1 VTHTETPADLAI
13 LGAGAA
19 GMLAALV
26 AHRRGRRV
34 LLIDPM
40 AHQRNNFAISGGLFP
55 AAGSRLQQQA
65 GIADSPQAWL
75 ADLQAYAG
83 DTVNV
88 HIRQAVA
95 DALPQVV
102 DFLLDHCQAPIRF
115 LPDMVAPGHQ
125 TLRFHSVT
133 PASGASFHAWFRDQL
148 RRTSAIQFSQSAPV
162 VYYQGDHFELR
173 LTEPGRK
180 APQQLRVPEL
190 LLAGGGFA
198 ADPAMVAEF
207 IPSMAGALNNGSP
220 TQDGSTIR
228 LGRSWGGQLWG
239 MNGYQGQGHTHPG
252 GATRLGMSIPAL
264 GGIMVNQAG
273 QRFVRED
280 LGPSALA
287 PHVLRQP
294 GGVVL
299 EVFDGAIEA
308 QLANHSAYQE
318 AVAAGRV
325 LSADTVAS
333 LATLAGVPGD
343 ALGQTLADVTR
354 LAKGPALDPLGRI
367 SFARSLCAPFKASW
381 VTGALSHTQGG
392 LLTDGQGRVLGQGGR
407 PVPGLFAAGGA
418 AAGLSGRGADGYL
431 PGNGLAQ
438 AFGLAWQVA
447 KSLR

>member
-1 VTHTETPADLAI
+1 
-13 LGAGAA
+13 
-19 GMLAALV
+19 MLAALV

>member
-1 VTHTETPADLAI
+1 MTHTETHADLAI

-26 AHRRGRRV
+26 AHQRGRRV

-65 GIADSPQAWL
+65 GIAESPQAWL

-83 DTVNV
+83 DTVNP
-88 HIRQAVA
+88 HIVQAVA

-148 RRTSAIQFSQSAPV
+148 HRTPAIQFSPSAPAV
-162 VYYQGDHFELR
+162 AYQGDQFELR

-180 APQQLRVPEL
+180 APRRLRVPEL

-198 ADPAMVAEF
+198 AEPAMVAEF

-228 LGRSWGGQLWG
+228 LGQSWGGQLWG
-239 MNGYQGQGHTHPG
+239 MDGYQGQGHTHPG

-325 LSADTVAS
+325 LSADTVAT
-333 LATLAGVPGD
+333 LAALAGVPEE

-354 LAKGPALDPLGRI
+354 FAQAPALDPLGRI
-367 SFARSLCAPFKASW
+367 SFARSLCAPFRASW

-392 LLTDGQGRVLGQGGR
+392 LLTDGHGRVLGQGGR

-447 KSLR
+447 QSLR

>member
-1 VTHTETPADLAI
+1 MTHTETPADLAI